1 MRATSSAEFLKA
13 HAVISRSWL
22 LAQIDKAKT
31 VRGTYSSCRVDQ
43 EEYIRWYDRE
53 DHAHFDV
60 CADDHCQR
68 YQGISKAYTLLSG
81 KRWKL
86 PGEKYLPTKE
96 AFVTPAFQNAAEE
109 PPNASTI
116 PGNR

>member
-43 EEYIRWYDRE
+43 EEYIRWYE
-53 DHAHFDV
+53 T
-60 CADDHCQR
+60 
-68 YQGISKAYTLLSG
+68 ISTSTYVPTIIVNAIKGSVKPIPLLSG

-96 AFVTPAFQNAAEE
+96 PFVTPAFQNAAE
-109 PPNASTI
+109 ASWKNFPLAGKT
-116 PGNR
+116 